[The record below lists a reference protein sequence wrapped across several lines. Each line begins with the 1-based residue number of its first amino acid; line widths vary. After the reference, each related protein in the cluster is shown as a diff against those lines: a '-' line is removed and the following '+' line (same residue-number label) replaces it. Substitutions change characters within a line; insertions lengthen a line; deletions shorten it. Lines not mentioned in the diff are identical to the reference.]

1 MSYLL
6 NLAPIVMLL
15 VLSSLSSANDFKS
28 GFIVS
33 DGDCPRYYS
42 GSINNKYEIYGYLGA
57 QDNWIRGSY
66 GYVSQMKNGNII
78 SLANGR
84 RAEARNNLFEGG
96 EGENSNYFRLDYYSD
111 LFMEGVWINGKTK
124 KILPFEWSIKPG
136 TPIRIGE
143 FSKNGFTV
151 STYRTEMSLS
161 HHIISI
167 SINGGDI
174 IPVAQGDCYETFL
187 QPADVK
193 VLNSEKS
200 VVEVKLSSKTRGNG
214 GHVTE
219 INALFVG
226 VDKPEIKAWSN
237 AHSGSGGQSF
247 YHESVGFDFEDGY
260 LVNITNK
267 TSSEEKIVKVENKHV
282 YLKTRT
288 LDKYSIGSN
297 NKLDFVGRQIEE
309 FNHHQLDEPSK
320 VQTFN
325 ASEVSPSRLVQYG
338 RLFPGY
344 EK

>member
-1 MSYLL
+1 
-6 NLAPIVMLL
+6 MLL
-15 VLSSLSSANDFKS
+15 VLSSLSFANDFKS

-57 QDNWIRGSY
+57 QDNWIRGWY
-66 GYVSQMKNGNII
+66 GYVSQFKSGNGIA
-78 SLANGR
+78 LANDSYNS
-84 RAEARNNLFEGG
+84 ENRNKLFEG
-96 EGENSNYFRLDYYSD
+96 NKKKDSNYFRLDYYSD

-124 KILPFEWSIKPG
+124 KSLPFEWSIKPG

-143 FSKNGFTV
+143 FSKNGVTV

-161 HHIISI
+161 HHVISI

-187 QPADVK
+187 QPAEVK
-193 VLNSEKS
+193 VLDSKNA

-219 INALFVG
+219 INTLFVG
-226 VDKPEIKAWSN
+226 ADKPEIMAWSN

-267 TSSEEKIVKVENKHV
+267 TSSEEKIVKGENKHV

-297 NKLDFVGRQIEE
+297 NKLNFVGRQVEE